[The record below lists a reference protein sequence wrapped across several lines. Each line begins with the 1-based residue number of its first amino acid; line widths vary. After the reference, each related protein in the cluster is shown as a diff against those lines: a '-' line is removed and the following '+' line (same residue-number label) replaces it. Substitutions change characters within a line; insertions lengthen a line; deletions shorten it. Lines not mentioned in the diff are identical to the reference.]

1 MEAFMTE
8 ILETIKKM
16 VKGFIFYKMEISM
29 KVNFM
34 MINFMDK
41 EKWLIK
47 FMKVIKVMTDIGI
60 MIYKM
65 DMESL
70 NSKMEIFMKENL

>member
-16 VKGFIFYKMEISM
+16 VKGFLFKKMEIFM

-41 EKWLIK
+41 EKCLIK
-47 FMKVIKVMTDIGI
+47 FMKVI
-60 MIYKM
+60 
-65 DMESL
+65 
-70 NSKMEIFMKENL
+70 